1 MATGA
6 ALSNNAENSVLNW
19 LLTTGAL
26 TGANARPTAWYVG
39 LFSDATGATTD
50 QPATELTGNGYG
62 RVSVTFNAPTGGS
75 TSNAGTVT
83 FTASGGAWS
92 TANYVGIFDA
102 SVGGNLIFWGALS
115 TSKTLANGDQLQFS
129 ASSITVSLD

>member
-6 ALSNNAENSVLNW
+6 SLSNNAENTVLAW
-19 LLTTGAL
+19 LLTNATL
-26 TGANARPTAWYVG
+26 TGTQVRPSAWYVG
-39 LFSDATGATTD
+39 LFSDTAGTTTD
-50 QPATELTGNGYG
+50 QPSTELTGNGYT
-62 RVSVTFNAPTGGS
+62 RQAVTFNTPASGS
-75 TSNAGTVT
+75 TSNAGVVT

-102 SVGGNLIFWGALS
+102 SATGNLIFWGALS

-129 ASSITVSLD
+129 AGSITVSLD